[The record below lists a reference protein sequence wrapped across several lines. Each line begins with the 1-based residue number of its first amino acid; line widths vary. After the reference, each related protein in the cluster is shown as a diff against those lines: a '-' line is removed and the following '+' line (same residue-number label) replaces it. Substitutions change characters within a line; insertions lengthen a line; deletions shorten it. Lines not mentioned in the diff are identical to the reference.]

1 MLKEIERL
9 EATAIEN
16 GGPEYVRAVVAE
28 VVDKVNEIIIRLK
41 QIETLSVEEKEE

>member
-28 VVDKVNEIIIRLK
+28 VK